1 MVFLPAQCTG
11 LDYNPRM
18 KAWCLEPPPTLLLR
32 GIEQFNRG
40 EFFEQHETLE
50 DLWRQ
55 ETRDVRYLYQGILQV
70 GVGMYQIQ
78 RQNHH
83 GAVYMMTRGPSY
95 LQPFSPTCQ
104 SVDVAG
110 LLEQASRILKE
121 INKLDPKALDQFD
134 WSLRPHVHLVGRAA
148 KESAALKESDVT
160 T

>member
-1 MVFLPAQCTG
+1 MAFSPIRGTRR
-11 LDYNPRM
+11 DYNPRM
-18 KAWCLEPPPTLLLR
+18 KAWYLEPPPTLLLR

-55 ETRDVRYLYQGILQV
+55 ETRKVRYLYQGILQV

-78 RQNHH
+78 RQNH
-83 GAVYMMTRGPSY
+83 RGPSY

-110 LLEQASRILKE
+110 LLGQASRILKE
-121 INKLDPKALDQFD
+121 INKLGPKHLDQFD
-134 WSLRPHVHLVGRAA
+134 WSLRPHVNLVVRSA
-148 KESAALKESDVT
+148 KEST
-160 T
+160 

>member
-1 MVFLPAQCTG
+1 MAFSSIRGTRR
-11 LDYNPRM
+11 DYNPRM

-32 GIEQFNRG
+32 GIGQFNRG

-95 LQPFSPTCQ
+95 LHPFSPTCQ

-110 LLEQASRILKE
+110 LLGQASRILKE
-121 INKLDPKALDQFD
+121 INKLGPKHLDQFD
-134 WSLRPHVHLVGRAA
+134 WSLRPHVNLAGTQPRKAH
-148 KESAALKESDVT
+148 ST
-160 T
+160 